1 MIGLTYLVDDE
12 VKEFSIETC
21 TVESPEIEPSY
32 EYKIGDIPLVIDFT
46 PGNLSEVCEYTVT
59 ITCDPSCSAFSDPLS
74 WDSTGLTLSV
84 ETLDLSLLDQTFDLT
99 VELSWNAGPGA
110 TRELSFEVLFAFNPE
125 VMCVID
131 DLTSFDEI
139 EYTQGSPA
147 LEVELTNLA
156 SSLCDYSVEILD
168 SETGLTPDI
177 ELFALTLP
185 SFVQEGDGTLSSVV

>member
-1 MIGLTYLVDDE
+1 
-12 VKEFSIETC
+12 
-21 TVESPEIEPSY
+21 
-32 EYKIGDIPLVIDFT
+32 
-46 PGNLSEVCEYTVT
+46 
-59 ITCDPSCSAFSDPLS
+59 
-74 WDSTGLTLSV
+74 
-84 ETLDLSLLDQTFDLT
+84 
-99 VELSWNAGPGA
+99 
-110 TRELSFEVLFAFNPE
+110 
-125 VMCVID
+125 MCVID